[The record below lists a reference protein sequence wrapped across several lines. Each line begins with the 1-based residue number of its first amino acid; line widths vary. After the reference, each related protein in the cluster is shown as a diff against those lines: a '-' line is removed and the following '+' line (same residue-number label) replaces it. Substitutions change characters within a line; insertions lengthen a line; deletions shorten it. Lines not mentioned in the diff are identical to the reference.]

1 MRFASPTLTSFYL
14 ICTTSTVTAFSN
26 TIRSATTS
34 TTTALS
40 AEKQRVVVTGL
51 GVISG
56 CGIGHT
62 DFFTNV
68 TSGKSSLG
76 RITRFDPTHYPC
88 QIGSEVPDSMFNP
101 EEHFSN
107 PKNAKSNDR
116 FTHFAVAAAR
126 LAMKDAMLGDTP
138 ETLENAEKCGVFVG
152 TAFGGMET
160 FENEVLKLHKKPERP
175 RLFVEVYRLE
185 RRRLSRNKDLTIFVS
200 ARTESSRRSI
210 TMQRVSPFTIPAL
223 LGNTASGV
231 IGIEIGCKGPNY
243 GVTSACASA
252 SHAIGEAF
260 GMIAD
265 GNADQMIAG
274 GTEAS
279 ITPLSYAGFS
289 SMKAMTTDYNDEPQ
303 KGSRPFDADRG
314 GFVMGEGAGVVVL
327 ESLES
332 AKKRGAKIYCEM
344 VGYGATCD
352 AHHITTP
359 APEGR
364 GLAAAMEM
372 AIDQSGLKKTDINY
386 VNAHGTSTNYN
397 DKFETMAF
405 KSVFGEH
412 ATRKDGKFVVSST
425 KCVTGHTLGA
435 AGGLEAVIV
444 ARTIQDGV
452 VAPTINYE
460 TPDPECDLDYVPNE
474 KREMEVYAA
483 MSTNLGFGGHNA
495 VLLFKKY
502 EE

>member
-1 MRFASPTLTSFYL
+1 MPNL
-14 ICTTSTVTAFSN
+14 
-26 TIRSATTS
+26 
-34 TTTALS
+34 
-40 AEKQRVVVTGL
+40 Q
-51 GVISG
+51 
-56 CGIGHT
+56 
-62 DFFTNV
+62 
-68 TSGKSSLG
+68 
-76 RITRFDPTHYPC
+76 
-88 QIGSEVPDSMFNP
+88 
-101 EEHFSN
+101 
-107 PKNAKSNDR
+107 
-116 FTHFAVAAAR
+116 
-126 LAMKDAMLGDTP
+126 
-138 ETLENAEKCGVFVG
+138 
-152 TAFGGMET
+152 
-160 FENEVLKLHKKPERP
+160 
-175 RLFVEVYRLE
+175 
-185 RRRLSRNKDLTIFVS
+185 
-200 ARTESSRRSI
+200 
-210 TMQRVSPFTIPAL
+210 VSPFTIPAL

-231 IGIEIGCKGPNY
+231 VGIECGCRGPNY

-265 GNADQMIAG
+265 GVVDQMVAG

-289 SMKAMTTDYNDEPQ
+289 SMKAMTTAWNDNPQ
-303 KGSRPFDADRG
+303 GGSRPFDSDRG

-332 AKKRGAKIYCEM
+332 AKARGAPIYCEM
-344 VGYGATCD
+344 IGYGATCD

-372 AIDQSGLKKTDINY
+372 AIEASGIDRTEINY
-386 VNAHGTSTNYN
+386 VNAHGTSTAYN

-412 ATRKDGKFVVSST
+412 ATNKDGKFCVSST

-435 AGGLEAVIV
+435 AGGLEAVII
-444 ARTIQDGV
+444 ARAIQDGV
-452 VAPTINYE
+452 VPPTTNYE
-460 TPDPECDLDYVPNE
+460 TPDPECDLDYVPNT
-474 KREMEVYAA
+474 KREMEVNAA

-495 VLLFKKY
+495 VVLFKKY